1 MQRQG
6 PATVSA
12 AVAVKMLRPRAA
24 RTAQSSTRLQHEF
37 QCAKKLSHPNIL
49 RVHDLQSDNGT
60 SFMTMELGEGKLLS
74 TLLLDHAN
82 LREAVAR
89 KVLQG
94 CADALTHAHSRG
106 VVHGDFKPGNVF
118 VTANGSVKIFDF
130 GAAARLPDAA
140 QDEAATRDPARVAA
154 ATPAYASPEVL
165 EGQLPERR
173 DDVFSFACVAYELL
187 ALQHPFE
194 HGRSTQA
201 RDVGWIPPRA
211 WSLSAPQ
218 WQALQSALSWQRE
231 QRTAEV
237 GTLLDALLAQPPEA
251 VDPLPLADCELRRA
265 PGVKIAKKPL
275 SDDFMRP
282 DRGWWY
288 FVIALVVLILVVI
301 AAR

>member
-12 AVAVKMLRPRAA
+12 VVAVKMLRPKAA

-49 RVHDLQSDNGT
+49 HVHDLQSDNGT

-82 LREAVAR
+82 LREAVVR

-94 CADALTHAHSRG
+94 CADALAHAHSRG
-106 VVHGDFKPGNVF
+106 VAHGDFKPGNVF
-118 VTANGSVKIFDF
+118 VTANGSVKVFDF
-130 GAAARLPDAA
+130 GAAARLPDIA
-140 QDEAATRDPARVAA
+140 QEDATTRDPARIAA

-218 WQALQSALSWQRE
+218 WQALQAALSWQRE

-251 VDPLPLADCELRRA
+251 VDPLPLADSELRRA
-265 PGVKIAKKPL
+265 PGVKIPKKPL
-275 SDDFMRP
+275 SEDFMRP